1 MGFEVLF
8 KGTNA
13 IRLLKGLGVA
23 LQISFISVGISIVLG
38 IFLGMIMTAKNKVVE
53 WLTGLY
59 LEIVR
64 LMPQMVLL
72 FLVYFGATK
81 AMGLNLSAELSA
93 VILLGN
99 GRDGR
104 SGSRSPAK
112 HSRHSVREQHDP
124 GLYKMA
130 DLSVCDRAADYQTDD
145 SFIHQFDHPHDKN
158 HQSGNH
164 DRYCGSIEGRAT
176 DY

>member
-38 IFLGMIMTAKNKVVE
+38 IFLGMIMTAKNKVSRAV
-53 WLTGLY
+53 GSN
-59 LEIVR
+59 R
-64 LMPQMVLL
+64 
-72 FLVYFGATK
+72 FL
-81 AMGLNLSAELSA
+81 
-93 VILLGN
+93 LLGN

-164 DRYCGSIEGRAT
+164 DWNCGSIEGRTT